1 MTSTPTARRFTRFS
15 ATAML
20 GLAFLAGCSGEG
32 SDTSCGLD
40 ACTVTF
46 DRGVEAKASV
56 LGVEAKLVSAQD
68 DTVTLE
74 VAGEQI
80 TLTVGQAGTEVAG
93 LMVTLESVSADKVGI
108 RIAR

>member
-1 MTSTPTARRFTRFS
+1 
-15 ATAML
+15 ML
-20 GLAFLAGCSGEG
+20 SVAFLAGCGEG
-32 SDTSCGLD
+32 SDTSCDLD

-56 LGVEAKLVSAQD
+56 LGIEAKLISAQN

-93 LMVTLESVSADKVGI
+93 LMVTLESVSEEKVGI